1 MRVKLDLAMQC
12 RHTPNANVKMVL
24 AASRLVCILL
34 GATEAL
40 AAGEPAHSRWEVSAS
55 GRAIGWLV
63 ASDSRLPHRDWM
75 EMSGRKVSLLF
86 DYTVSSNRTLALARR
101 VVWPCVRTQPN
112 NTHASLGFDFPAN
125 DIPRLT
131 VDGAVVDEKVSRI
144 AFDGIWMSV
153 GTTESGLVVERRV
166 FPSYT
171 APAAFERWKVTNGG
185 KRSVSVGVMRPET
198 SWIRLGCTGRFVVS
212 ASVDRSE
219 AVELA
224 PGQSTERA
232 LVFAVRRADES
243 PRALNVAEEEVSRR
257 ARVLQLTDS
266 VRLETDDQTL
276 DAMFRFSKI
285 RAGESV
291 YETAGG
297 VMHSPGGG
305 AYYAGTW
312 CNDEVEYAGPWFAL
326 TGDALLLEASMNAY
340 RQYLPFMADDYAP
353 IPSSVIAEGRDY
365 WNGAGDRGDAAMWAY
380 GASRF
385 VLTAGRRD
393 WAEELRPGI
402 RWSLEYCR
410 RKLTDDGVVASDT
423 DEMEGRLPSGKA
435 NLNTS
440 SLCYDALRRA
450 AIIERTFGDEKTAVD
465 YEARAA
471 RLRDAIERHFGAEL
485 HGFKTYRYYDG
496 CNVLRSWIGSPLCV
510 GIFDRAQGTAEALL
524 SPYLRTRNAG
534 LLSAEGEPTGIT
546 WDRSQLYA
554 FRGIFAAGLGDR
566 GWGDFAVYSR
576 TRLLGEHVPYPVEA
590 WPEGD
595 MRHLSAESALYCR
608 AVTEGLFGL
617 EPTGFGT
624 FRANAHLPKGLKRMA
639 LRNVRAFG
647 RVFDVEVDENG
658 QRIKESGNE

>member
-1 MRVKLDLAMQC
+1 MSVLGFALG
-12 RHTPNANVKMVL
+12 VVVSL
-24 AASRLVCILL
+24 AAS
-34 GATEAL
+34 
-40 AAGEPAHSRWEVSAS
+40 EPAHSRWDVIAP
-55 GRAIGWLV
+55 GRAIEWRM

-125 DIPRLT
+125 AIPRLT
-131 VDGAVVDEKVSRI
+131 ADGAVVDEQVSRI

-185 KRSVSVGVMRPET
+185 KKSVSVGVMCPEA
-198 SWIRLGCTGRFVVS
+198 SWIRLGCTGRFVAS

-224 PGQSTERA
+224 PGQSTERV
-232 LVFAVRRADES
+232 LVFAVRRADER
-243 PRALNVAEEEVSRR
+243 PRALNVAEEEASRR

-266 VRLETDDQTL
+266 VRLETDDPTL
-276 DAMFRFSKI
+276 DAMFRFAKI

-340 RQYLPFMADDYAP
+340 RQYLPFMANDYAP

-402 RWSLEYCR
+402 RWSL
-410 RKLTDDGVVASDT
+410 
-423 DEMEGRLPSGKA
+423 
-435 NLNTS
+435 
-440 SLCYDALRRA
+440 
-450 AIIERTFGDEKTAVD
+450 
-465 YEARAA
+465 
-471 RLRDAIERHFGAEL
+471 
-485 HGFKTYRYYDG
+485 
-496 CNVLRSWIGSPLCV
+496 
-510 GIFDRAQGTAEALL
+510 
-524 SPYLRTRNAG
+524 
-534 LLSAEGEPTGIT
+534 
-546 WDRSQLYA
+546 
-554 FRGIFAAGLGDR
+554 
-566 GWGDFAVYSR
+566 
-576 TRLLGEHVPYPVEA
+576 
-590 WPEGD
+590 
-595 MRHLSAESALYCR
+595 
-608 AVTEGLFGL
+608 
-617 EPTGFGT
+617 
-624 FRANAHLPKGLKRMA
+624 
-639 LRNVRAFG
+639 
-647 RVFDVEVDENG
+647 
-658 QRIKESGNE
+658 

>member
-1 MRVKLDLAMQC
+1 M
-12 RHTPNANVKMVL
+12 
-24 AASRLVCILL
+24 AARES
-34 GATEAL
+34 
-40 AAGEPAHSRWEVSAS
+40 AHSRWDVVSS
-55 GRAIGWLV
+55 GRAIEWRV

-75 EMSGRKVSLLF
+75 EMSGRKASLLF

-125 DIPRLT
+125 GIPRLT
-131 VDGAVVDEKVSRI
+131 ADGEIVDEKVSRI
-144 AFDGIWMSV
+144 SFDGVWTSV

-166 FPSYT
+166 FPSST
-171 APAAFERWKVTNGG
+171 APAVFECWRVTNGG
-185 KRSVSVGVMRPET
+185 KRSVAVGVTRAEA

-212 ASVDRSE
+212 AAADRPE
-219 AVELA
+219 TVALA
-224 PGQSTERA
+224 PGRSAELA
-232 LVFAVRRADES
+232 LAFAVRRADER
-243 PRALNVAEEEVSRR
+243 PRAFNAAEEEASRL
-257 ARVLQLTDS
+257 ARVLQLTDR
-266 VRLETDDQTL
+266 VRLETDDPAL
-276 DAMFRFSKI
+276 DAAFRFAKI

-312 CNDEVEYAGPWFAL
+312 CNDQVEYAGPWFAM
-326 TGDALLLEASMNAY
+326 TGDELLLEASMNAY
-340 RQYLPFMADDYAP
+340 RQYVPFMADDYAP

-393 WAEELRPGI
+393 WADELRPGI
-402 RWSLEYCR
+402 RWTLEYCR
-410 RKLTDDGVVASDT
+410 RKLAADGVVASDT
-423 DEMEGRLPSGKA
+423 DELEGRLPSGKA

-440 SLCYDALRRA
+440 SLCYDALRKA
-450 AIIERTFGDEKTAVD
+450 AIVERAFGDEKTAAD
-465 YEARAA
+465 YEARAV

-485 HGFKTYRYYDG
+485 HGFKTYRYYEG
-496 CNVLRSWIGSPLCV
+496 CKVLRSWIGSPLCV
-510 GIFDRAQGTAEALL
+510 GIFDRAQDTAGALL
-524 SPYLRTRNAG
+524 SPHLRTRNAG
-534 LLSAEGEPTGIT
+534 LLSAEGDPSGVT

-566 GWGDFAVYSR
+566 AWDDFVAYSR

-608 AVTEGLFGL
+608 VVTEGLFGL

-624 FRANAHLPKGLKRMA
+624 FRANARLPKGLKRMA
-639 LRNVRAFG
+639 LRNVHAFG
-647 RVFDVEVDENG
+647 RVFDVEVDEKG
-658 QRIKESGNE
+658 VRIKECGKD